1 MKNVKENLI
10 RLNRFI
16 SKSGICNRREADN
29 LIFSKKV
36 YVNGK
41 IIDKLGSKVLKS
53 DIVKINGKILRPFL
67 PSYILLNK
75 PKNFSCD
82 KSNDSGRTVFS
93 ILSKVKNLNTYNC
106 ELSVN
111 LDHVGLVLISNEKL
125 NSKKYFIKQ
134 ILHLKLKHDLEKD
147 NLKKILQTK
156 IKGKIIVKSV
166 NFLKPNFK
174 NEIGIEVFLQNIKTL
189 ENLFCSINNE
199 ITFLDRVTLSHLTK
213 IGLARG
219 QWRYL
224 KNEEIVSL

>member
-82 KSNDSGRTVFS
+82 KSNDSVRTVFS

-111 LDHVGLVLISNEKL
+111 LGHVGLVLISNENL
-125 NSKKYFIKQ
+125 NSEKNFIKQ

-147 NLKKILQTK
+147 KLKKILQTK
-156 IKGKIIVKSV
+156 IKSKIIVKSV
-166 NFLKPNFK
+166 NYLKPNFK
-174 NEIGIEVFLQNIKTL
+174 NEIGIEVFLKNIKTL

-224 KNEEIVSL
+224 KKEEIFSL